1 MRKFNYRS
9 FLRNYYLTSFFYDF
23 IFAYAIYNVLFN
35 IRGLTVFQISLLLS
49 WWALV
54 AMLFEVPTGALADFW
69 SRKKMLTIAPLI
81 KALCFIVWFF
91 ANGNFY
97 LYALGFVFWAL
108 GSSLVSGTT
117 EAILYD
123 SVVHAGKKGDYEKVL
138 GRKKFYFNIAL
149 AISMISG
156 GFIASYNLDW
166 AIIFSVV
173 PLILSAFFA
182 FLLHEVPKVE
192 TTGEI
197 HYLDYIRI
205 AIKEIKTNRVL
216 VYLIIYLLAISI
228 FGDLEEFDQLY
239 YKLAELPI
247 FAFGIVG
254 FLWSTLNA
262 IGAYYAHKLKRLPP
276 IFYILPF
283 ISGIL
288 LIFVAKF
295 PSIPM
300 IILLLASYFITT
312 PLRVLVESKIQHNIT
327 SISRATVTS
336 VSTLFINSF
345 GVVLTP
351 VFGLISKVWNLQAIY
366 LTTALFLLVFAIW
379 VFGVRNKVAVKAANG

>member
-1 MRKFNYRS
+1 MINFSYKS
-9 FLRNYYLTSFFYDF
+9 FLRNYYLTSFFYNF

-54 AMLFEVPTGALADFW
+54 AMLLEIPTGALADYW
-69 SRKKMLTIAPLI
+69 SRKKMLTIAPII
-81 KALCFIVWFF
+81 KSACFIIWFF

-108 GSSLVSGTT
+108 GGSFLSGTT

-123 SVVHAGKKGDYEKVL
+123 TSVYAGKKDEYEKVL

-149 AISMISG
+149 AISTISG

-173 PLILSAFFA
+173 PLLLSAFFA
-182 FLLHEVPKVE
+182 SLIKEVPKVE

-197 HYLDYIRI
+197 HYLEYIRI
-205 AIKEIKTNRVL
+205 AFNEIKSNRVL
-216 VYLIIYLLAISI
+216 LYLIIYLLAISI

-239 YKLAELPI
+239 YQLVKLPI
-247 FAFGIVG
+247 YAFGIVG
-254 FLWSTLNA
+254 FLGSSFDA
-262 IGAYYAHKLKRLPP
+262 VGAYYAHKFKKISS
-276 IFYILPF
+276 IFYLLPF
-283 ISGIL
+283 VSGIL
-288 LIFVAKF
+288 LIFVAKH

-300 IILLLASYFITT
+300 IGLLLASYFITT
-312 PLRVLVESKIQHNIT
+312 PLRVLMESKIQHNIS

-336 VSTLFINSF
+336 VSNLFTTF
-345 GVVLTP
+345 FAVLLTP
-351 VFGLISKVWNLQAIY
+351 IFGLISKVWNLQAIY
-366 LTTALFLLVFAIW
+366 LTTALFLLLFAVW
-379 VFGVRNKVAVKAANG
+379 VFIVRNKVSVKASTG